1 MPGKSKTT
9 WAQLKVGLLTITAMT
24 IVGVLVFLMAGSQGF
39 FQTKTKLF
47 TFLRDSRA
55 IAEGAPVTLNGVDIG
70 GKISKVEL
78 TGSSDPARQVRLT
91 LEVGSKFLA
100 SIPADSQTEMASAN
114 LLGTYFINI
123 KRGMSQMPIQPGAEL
138 GSSDTAEISDLF
150 RQSSQ
155 TLGTLQSVVDKL
167 GLIADDVQ
175 NGKGSIGKLLVDT
188 KAYDN
193 FIDIEEQFKQL
204 SSDLHKTMTSDDNSV
219 GKLLNDKG
227 ALYDDV
233 RSGVASIDKSLDGIN
248 KIVDGINSGKGTLGQ
263 LAQNPALHDQT
274 LEILGDFHK
283 LLAGI
288 EAGQGTVGK
297 LLKTDELSNE
307 LTATLGKVDSLID
320 KMSNGNGTI
329 GRLMNDPTLFEDL
342 DSVTRETQGLLK
354 DFRANPKK
362 FLHIKIGLF

>member
-1 MPGKSKTT
+1 MAGNSKTT
-9 WAQLKVGLLTITAMT
+9 WAQLKVGLLTIVAMF

-39 FQTKTKLF
+39 FLSKTNLY
-47 TFLRDSRA
+47 TYLRDSRA

-78 TGSSDPARQVRLT
+78 TGSRDPARTVRLT
-91 LEVGSKFLA
+91 LEVGSKFLS

-123 KRGMSQMPIQPGAEL
+123 KRGMSTMPIQPGAEL
-138 GSSDTAEISDLF
+138 PSSETAEISDLF

-155 TLGTLQSVVDKL
+155 TLAALQEVVNKVSV
-167 GLIADDVQ
+167 IADDIE

-193 FIDIEEQFKQL
+193 FIDIETQFKQL
-204 SSDLHKTMTSDDNSV
+204 AADLNTTMTTDNNSI

-233 RSGVASIDKSLDGIN
+233 HNGVTSIDKAVDGIN
-248 KIVDGINSGKGTLGQ
+248 TFVDGVNSGKGTLGQ
-263 LAQNPALHDQT
+263 FAQNPAVFDDTRQ
-274 LEILGDFHK
+274 ILGDVHK

-288 EAGQGTVGK
+288 DAGQGTVGK
-297 LLKTDELSNE
+297 LLKTDEFGDQIK
-307 LTATLGKVDSLID
+307 TTMGKVDALLD
-320 KMSNGNGTI
+320 KMNNGNGTI
-329 GRLMNDPTLFEDL
+329 GRLMNDPALFEDL

-362 FLHIKIGLF
+362 FLHIKISIF